1 MSPRRR
7 LAVALALPFSLLA
20 ACGEGGTEPGPV
32 VVRTFAFSHI
42 SGLAPD
48 SGYVC
53 PPRVEGAK
61 ARIFADG
68 EGIELFPDGRVWINV
83 SIGTWEW
90 FPSTLQQA
98 RGATYNSMGR
108 WDALGDS
115 LALTGLAWPQL
126 PDAVR
131 LASDSITFAMA
142 AACPTDA
149 SLPGQLILVFKETQP

>member
-1 MSPRRR
+1 MSPHRR
-7 LAVALALPFSLLA
+7 LAVALALPCSLLA
-20 ACGEGGTEPGPV
+20 ACGDGGTEPRP

-68 EGIELFPDGRVWINV
+68 EGIELFPDGRLWINV

-98 RGATYNSMGR
+98 RGSTYNSVGR
-108 WDALGDS
+108 WETRGDS

-126 PDAVR
+126 PGAVR
-131 LASDSITFAMA
+131 LADDSITFAMA

-149 SLPGQLILVFKETQP
+149 SLPGQLVLVYKETQP